1 LNAFFMLPQY
11 AVNREVVA
19 FRLGGIRELK
29 KRQNDTLAGITAM
42 EVRDDGAIIN
52 AQADMP
58 GCR

>member
-1 LNAFFMLPQY
+1 MLPQY

>member
-1 LNAFFMLPQY
+1 M
-11 AVNREVVA
+11 
-19 FRLGGIRELK
+19 ELK
-29 KRQNDTLAGITAM
+29 KRQNDTLAGITTM